1 MPDPFAS
8 YSDAVRAHFRTPRNA
23 GRFAAGDERILAGSA
38 GQRRHG
44 REVEFQLQL
53 TAEGRISDCRYR
65 VYGCPATIALCSL
78 TSEALKGGTLADA
91 AGFSVVTLAEQFGLP
106 AEKRAAAVTVE
117 DAVRNAVGRYNGASV
132 IPLSVPQI
140 QA

>member
-1 MPDPFAS
+1 MSDPFAA
-8 YSDAVRAHFRTPRNA
+8 YSDTVRTHFRTPRNA
-23 GRFAAGDERILAGSA
+23 GRFAAGHERILAGSA

-44 REVEFQLQL
+44 REVEFQLQV
-53 TAEGRISDCRYR
+53 TAEGRIGDCRYH

-78 TSEALKGGTLADA
+78 TSEALKGRTLAEA
-91 AGFSVVTLAEQFGLP
+91 AGFSVVALAEQLGLP

-117 DAVRNAVGRYNGASV
+117 DAVRDAVGRYNAAPV
-132 IPLSVPQI
+132 ISPAVAQL